1 MATSNKMTADFNDKP
16 ATEKLAN
23 KVIDLVEALGPSH
36 RDRKAQLSFGVK
48 RKFIWMWTYDRTAD
62 GTLYLTVTLDK
73 ELRGTHFHYVR
84 KAGPHRWNH
93 HVVVK
98 SSEQIESAWF
108 RSLLEDGYVFSA
120 K

>member
-1 MATSNKMTADFNDKP
+1 MAASNKMTADFSDKP
-16 ATEKLAN
+16 MTEKLAGN
-23 KVIDLVEALGPSH
+23 VIDLVEALGPSH
-36 RDRKAQLSFGVK
+36 RERKAQLSFGVK
-48 RKFIWMWTYDRTAD
+48 RKFIWMWIYGRTPD

-73 ELRGTHFHYVR
+73 ELRGPHFHYVKEVSSR
-84 KAGPHRWNH
+84 RWNH

-108 RSLLEDGYVFSA
+108 KSLLEDGYAFSS